1 MSSVLATKITKAM
14 INRAGYIPLETT
26 TDEGGFIGIF
36 DESFMY
42 YTFKDCLKV
51 QDSNFNKW
59 VCYWD
64 GLPFA
69 VVCDVKADKLANGF
83 VKIAILSKNEVPISE
98 IGTMPGNSNI
108 LFGTIINGKL
118 LNTKGVQQF
127 VVDNLSKTKS
137 SNIDIQVSQPAQT
150 QRKADK
156 TVLSNAEI
164 KNLKEAMEQNWGI
177 TLK

>member
-26 TDEGGFIGIF
+26 TEEGGFLGIF

-51 QDSNFNKW
+51 QDANFNKW
-59 VCYWD
+59 VCYWE
-64 GLPFA
+64 GVPFA
-69 VVCDVKADKLANGF
+69 VVCDVKADKLVNGF
-83 VKIAILSKNEVPISE
+83 VKIAILSKTEVPISE
-98 IGTMPGNSNI
+98 IGAMPGNSNTT
-108 LFGTIINGKL
+108 FGHIVNGKFMNAKAVQKFVTEGL
-118 LNTKGVQQF
+118 SRGTSVGVD
-127 VVDNLSKTKS
+127 V
-137 SNIDIQVSQPAQT
+137 QVAKPV

-156 TVLSNAEI
+156 TVLSNDEI
-164 KNLKEAMEQNWGI
+164 KNLKEAMAKNWGI

>member
-1 MSSVLATKITKAM
+1 MSSVLATKITKSM

-26 TDEGGFIGIF
+26 TDEGGFLGIF

-51 QDSNFNKW
+51 QNSSFNKW
-59 VCYWD
+59 VCYWE

-83 VKIAILSKNEVPISE
+83 VKIAILSKTEVPISE
-98 IGTMPGNSNI
+98 IGVMPGNSNTV
-108 LFGTIINGKL
+108 FGHIVNGKFMNSKAVQKFVTEG
-118 LNTKGVQQF
+118 LNRGTSIGV
-127 VVDNLSKTKS
+127 
-137 SNIDIQVSQPAQT
+137 DIQPTQPVL
-150 QRKADK
+150 RKVDK
-156 TVLSNAEI
+156 TILSNDEI
-164 KNLKEAMEQNWGI
+164 KRLKEIIATNWGI